1 MNEGIR
7 QKEKSGCLSGKV
19 DTQLHNMVGLI
30 KVYQVGGGSIQDE
43 EVDDSVY

>member
-1 MNEGIR
+1 MNEGMR

-19 DTQLHNMVGLI
+19 DTQLHMVGLI
-30 KVYQVGGGSIQDE
+30 KVYQVGGVSIQDE